1 MLATLVIHV
10 TVALCDNQHQGI
22 VPVPALIGNGRD
34 LRNNLYWGADY
45 GVKSWML
52 RHEKWERVNATGSQP
67 DAVLERLVLPRTN
80 DGRGGYLI
88 ADAPGRARIHEATG
102 DFLGSAAAIRRG
114 SATTADGMQRR

>member
-67 DAVLERLVLPRTN
+67 DAVLERLVLRRTL
-80 DGRGGYLI
+80 DGGGVYPLPDPRGGARVREA
-88 ADAPGRARIHEATG
+88 ADALLEKAGGHRAG
-102 DFLGSAAAIRRG
+102 
-114 SATTADGMQRR
+114 